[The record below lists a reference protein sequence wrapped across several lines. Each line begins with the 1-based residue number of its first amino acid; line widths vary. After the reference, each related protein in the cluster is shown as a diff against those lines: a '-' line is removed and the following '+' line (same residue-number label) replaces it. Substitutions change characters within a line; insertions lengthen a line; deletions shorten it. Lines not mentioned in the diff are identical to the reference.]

1 MGYFVFFLVHRVM
14 FKIDENLKNP
24 ILALQCTTTSLLLVN
39 PATLQTSRL
48 VRTSEKIVLQLLEI
62 RFVYRAEYVFFVP
75 FLSRLLCMALRILGA
90 TL

>member
-14 FKIDENLKNP
+14 FKIDENWNLKNP
-24 ILALQCTTTSLLLVN
+24 SLALQCTTTSLLLLN

-62 RFVYRAEYVFFVP
+62 RFVYRAEYVFLSP
-75 FLSRLLCMALRILGA
+75 FSVDFYAWH
-90 TL
+90 